1 MKVIISG
8 GFEKAYR
15 QALPEFEETTGI
27 SVETGSGAS
36 QGKGPKTIAA
46 QLERGVRA
54 DVVILSREGLAE
66 LSAAGRIVT
75 GSDVDL
81 GLAAL
86 GAAVRVGAR
95 EPDVGTVEGLKRALL
110 AAKSVAVPQSTSGIY
125 LLEVVFP
132 KLGIA
137 DRISVQVTER
147 GTGSVALVA
156 EGKADIAL
164 QPVSELVGAP
174 GIDYVGKLPQELQ
187 LIQTFAGAIVKGSDR
202 PEAAKKLL
210 RFLAS
215 ERAAA
220 AVNASG
226 MDLPARRGA

>member
-66 LSAAGRIVT
+66 LSAAGRIVA